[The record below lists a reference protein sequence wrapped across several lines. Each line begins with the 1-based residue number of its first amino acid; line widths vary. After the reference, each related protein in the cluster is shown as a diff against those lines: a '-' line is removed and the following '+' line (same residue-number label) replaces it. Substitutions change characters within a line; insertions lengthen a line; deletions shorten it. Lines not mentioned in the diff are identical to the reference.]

1 VLTTSLPQLGSGN
14 GTEGGETSIPFLLSR
29 DPEAFNDGS
38 PFNGGCSLI
47 HCPPGATPHGGNREP
62 PWKGSR
68 AGRKSVHF
76 YKTLRLI
83 SIKTRLLGEEEVR
96 VNPVKFEQ

>member
-68 AGRKSVHF
+68 AGRKSA
-76 YKTLRLI
+76 TLIHIGSGTLNEASRHKI
-83 SIKTRLLGEEEVR
+83 EVSR
-96 VNPVKFEQ
+96 ILTP

>member
-1 VLTTSLPQLGSGN
+1 MHGLLFNTLLIYYPLKLTTPPPLGSGN

-62 PWKGSR
+62 PWNPSR
-68 AGRKSVHF
+68 AGRKSV
-76 YKTLRLI
+76 
-83 SIKTRLLGEEEVR
+83 V
-96 VNPVKFEQ
+96 